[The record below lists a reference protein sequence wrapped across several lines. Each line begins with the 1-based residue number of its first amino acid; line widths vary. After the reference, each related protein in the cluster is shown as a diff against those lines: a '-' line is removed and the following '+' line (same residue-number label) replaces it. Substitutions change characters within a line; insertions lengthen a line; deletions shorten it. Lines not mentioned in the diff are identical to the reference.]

1 MLEELLHFWRDTVEY
16 ALFHT
21 RVAGRGGLGLVILCM
36 LAFPAGLSCAL
47 LWQLRKRE
55 MRRAMRAAPLP
66 GFFTFLI
73 CWLGWESVENT
84 VWAELVVMIASAGVF
99 WVAGCSLFYLM
110 FDRHKIK
117 ED

>member
-1 MLEELLHFWRDTVEY
+1 MLEEMLQFWRGTVKY
-16 ALFHT
+16 AFSHHGHGTHGISLM
-21 RVAGRGGLGLVILCM
+21 ILCM

-55 MRRAMRAAPLP
+55 MRWAMRAAPLP

-73 CWLGWESVENT
+73 CWMGWSSVERT
-84 VWAELVVMIASAGVF
+84 VWAELVIMIASAGVF
-99 WVAGCSLFYLM
+99 WVAGCALFYLM

-117 ED
+117 EC